1 MQMKALEFELIY
13 SQVKPLLPA
22 KGGTLSGQAGRKG
35 NGASMGIRVSTGVGR
50 MLARPECCSRH
61 GLGAWPS
68 WTAVTMFLSH
78 LPAFSCSSR
87 HPRSEATTRKGGSLQ
102 QQRAIHAPC
111 PPALRTSLEARKVM
125 PQLERHILNCPRF
138 MSHVT

>member
-1 MQMKALEFELIY
+1 MKALELEFIY
-13 SQVKPLLPA
+13 SQVKPPVPP

-35 NGASMGIRVSTGVGR
+35 NGASMGIRVSTGGGS

-78 LPAFSCSSR
+78 LPAFSCSPR
-87 HPRSEATTRKGGSLQ
+87 HPRSEPTTRKGGSLQ
-102 QQRAIHAPC
+102 QQCAIRAPC

-138 MSHVT
+138 MSRVR